1 MDLRQRIGAHDLKT
15 PAGFPRGSAPGLIPA
30 LLRAAATSVVAP
42 RRHRS
47 TRSSPRTSR
56 AGSSGVTRRSGP
68 CRATS
73 RRSSAAISSAASS
86 ASHFGRALCTG
97 CGQGFVIAFIT
108 EPGPIRNILTHRG
121 EPLEPPQISPARGD
135 RLGFA
140 VPGDMRVQEQGLPR
154 QPACAAGAEALAEA
168 EAAHAAANLAGV
180 W

>member
-73 RRSSAAISSAASS
+73 RRSSAAISRAASLCFSLRPCPLHGPGPGVCDRVHHRPGADPEDHHTSWRTARVAS
-86 ASHFGRALCTG
+86 AFACSRPAHRLGRARAGPLSI
-97 CGQGFVIAFIT
+97 GQSSKRRID
-108 EPGPIRNILTHRG
+108 ELPGIDIHSL
-121 EPLEPPQISPARGD
+121 
-135 RLGFA
+135 
-140 VPGDMRVQEQGLPR
+140 
-154 QPACAAGAEALAEA
+154 
-168 EAAHAAANLAGV
+168 
-180 W
+180 